1 MNRPPDEGQNK
12 DLQWKVL
19 DALQRRRNAR
29 HTGDP
34 PRRVK
39 ALVLA
44 RACGIRVG
52 GSNESR
58 KKGLRNVVRALRE
71 QGIEIASDLKDG
83 GGYWLPVDAHDHAQY
98 RAFLRRQAMARL
110 AEESRSKRSQATA
123 DAAGQFSMFDTTG
136 GTPRASNCALL
147 GD

>member
-1 MNRPPDEGQNK
+1 
-12 DLQWKVL
+12 
-19 DALQRRRNAR
+19 
-29 HTGDP
+29 
-34 PRRVK
+34 
-39 ALVLA
+39 
-44 RACGIRVG
+44 
-52 GSNESR
+52 
-58 KKGLRNVVRALRE
+58 VVRALRE